1 MIFQFLQNKLH
12 LTSARLHVIFIA
24 MMALYLVFQ
33 IIDSGKKSAD
43 KNKQA
48 SKPDFILS
56 IMVSFIFGLAALMLT
71 MIIVTFLP
79 ESIVGRA
86 TYIGE
91 LSRIVGN
98 TGYHLMLVV
107 AFIGIIPVTVSG
119 INVARKASS
128 REGRRVSLPILAGS
142 ILPFYAFIYALMPVN
157 TGILFGAAALLET
170 VLLIIGLILELV
182 SGGLLGIVR
191 GLLEYAVGFALF
203 SSLLTF
209 PLVTDNFFAGFGII
223 IAVGWVAILI
233 FSKSGPVIGEEKGTI
248 YTPVYEDSE
257 KAVFHSE
264 YGETFTFYKQAQVWT
279 DTLGATCDAPKGL
292 EDMSKYLF

>member
-1 MIFQFLQNKLH
+1 MIFQYLQNKLH

-24 MMALYLVFQ
+24 MMTLYLVFQ

-43 KNKQA
+43 KNNQD

-56 IMVSFIFGLAALMLT
+56 IMVGFIFGLAALMLT

-107 AFIGIIPVTVSG
+107 AFLGIIPVTVSG
-119 INVARKASS
+119 IYVARKDSS

-157 TGILFGAAALLET
+157 TGILFGTAALLET
-170 VLLIIGLILELV
+170 ILLVSGLVLELV

-223 IAVGWVAILI
+223 IAVGWVGILV

-248 YTPVYEDSE
+248 YTPVHEDSE
-257 KAVFHSE
+257 KVIFKSE
-264 YGETFTFYKQAQVWT
+264 YAETYTFYKHTQVWT
-279 DTLGATCDAPKGL
+279 NTLGAICDPPEGL
-292 EDMSKYLF
+292 ENISKFYL

>member
-1 MIFQFLQNKLH
+1 MIFQYLHNKLH

-24 MMALYLVFQ
+24 MMTLYLVFQ

-43 KNKQA
+43 KNNQA

-107 AFIGIIPVTVSG
+107 AFLGFIPITIRGIYD
-119 INVARKASS
+119 ALKAPSQ
-128 REGRRVSLPILAGS
+128 EGLRVSLPILAGS

-170 VLLIIGLILELV
+170 ILLVIGLILELGY
-182 SGGLLGIVR
+182 GGLPGIIR
-191 GLLEYAVGFALF
+191 GLLEYGVSFALF

-223 IAVGWVAILI
+223 IAVGWVGILV
-233 FSKSGPVIGEEKGTI
+233 FSKSGPVIGDTKGTI
-248 YTPVYEDSE
+248 YTPVHEDSE
-257 KAVFHSE
+257 KAVFQSE
-264 YGETFTFYKQAQVWT
+264 YGETFTFYKHTQVWT
-279 DTLGATCDAPKGL
+279 NTLGAICDPPEGL